1 MFDKQQLK
9 LYFICGTQDIPETT
23 TIQHVLKEALS
34 AGITMFQFREK
45 GATALR
51 GNDKEKLA
59 IELLELCRAYNVPFI
74 VNDDIEL
81 ARKIDADG
89 VHVGQDDQSVNVFAT
104 QFQDKII
111 GLSISDED
119 EYQQSDLTHVDY
131 IGVGPMYQTSSK
143 KDANAPVGPSMIPTL
158 RAHVGD
164 LPIVAIGGIQID
176 NTNTIMQ
183 HGADGV
189 SVISAI
195 AQSSSVSNTVRQFL
209 QTVE

>member
-9 LYFICGTQDIPETT
+9 LYFICGTQDIPEVT

-45 GATALR
+45 GITALR

>member
-1 MFDKQQLK
+1 MFHKNQLK

-23 TIQHVLKEALS
+23 TIQQVLKEALI

-45 GATALR
+45 GDTALK
-51 GNDKEKLA
+51 GNDKEILA
-59 IELLELCRAYNVPFI
+59 VELLQLCHDYNVPFI

-81 ARKIDADG
+81 ASRIDADG
-89 VHVGQDDQSVNVFAT
+89 VHVGQDDQSVNLFAA

-119 EYQQSDLTHVDY
+119 EYNQSDLTHVDY
-131 IGVGPMYQTSSK
+131 IGVGPMYQTVSK
-143 KDANAPVGPSMIPTL
+143 QDAKLPVGPSMIPVL
-158 RAHVGD
+158 RRYVGD

-176 NTNTIMQ
+176 NTNEIMRQ
-183 HGADGV
+183 GADGI

-195 AQSSSVSNTVRQFL
+195 AQSNSVSHTVRQFL

>member
-9 LYFICGTQDIPETT
+9 LYFICGTQDIPEAT

-59 IELLELCRAYNVPFI
+59 IELLKLCRAYNIPFI

>member
-9 LYFICGTQDIPETT
+9 LYFICGTQDIPEVT

>member
-9 LYFICGTQDIPETT
+9 LYFICGTQDIPEAT

-195 AQSSSVSNTVRQFL
+195 AQISSVSNTVRQFL